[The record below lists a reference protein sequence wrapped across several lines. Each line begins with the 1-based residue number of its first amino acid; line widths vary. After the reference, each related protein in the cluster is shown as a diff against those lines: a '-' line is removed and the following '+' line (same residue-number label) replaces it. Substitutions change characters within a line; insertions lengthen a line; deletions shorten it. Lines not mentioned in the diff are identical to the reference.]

1 LHGRMVTDARTLVL
15 PHRGVTKG
23 CVAVACSAAIVTR
36 MKQRILISGLLLV
49 AMSGSIFAEPAQ
61 VTTVILV
68 RHAEKVDASNNPDL
82 SAAGY
87 ERAKRLAAL
96 LRDVPIDAVYTTPFH
111 RTRKTAGPAATARDL
126 TPIEVH
132 ADKKLAGNTAARV
145 REHRGK
151 SVLVVGHSNTIPDTL
166 RALGFKDAPAIDDS
180 EYDRL
185 FICTLIDGAP
195 GSFVAL
201 RY

>member
-1 LHGRMVTDARTLVL
+1 
-15 PHRGVTKG
+15 
-23 CVAVACSAAIVTR
+23 
-36 MKQRILISGLLLV
+36 MKQRVLICCLLLV
-49 AMSGSIFAEPAQ
+49 AISGSIFAESAQ

-68 RHAEKVDASNNPDL
+68 RHAEKVDASANPDL
-82 SAAGY
+82 SPAGH
-87 ERAKRLAAL
+87 ERAKTLAAL

-111 RTRKTAGPAATARDL
+111 RTRKTAGPVAAARDL
-126 TPIEVH
+126 TPIEVN
-132 ADKKLAGNTAARV
+132 ADKQLAENTAARV

-151 SVLVVGHSNTIPDTL
+151 SVLIVGHSNTIPDTL